1 MHDYRKGHHSFWLQV
16 LQLFSAATMPGY
28 ARQTDQ
34 SQVRRTK
41 ESPKKENNWFEAK
54 SGSGLVYCED
64 YFIREDEVGSD
75 NESLNSLP
83 RVIDSVST

>member
-1 MHDYRKGHHSFWLQV
+1 
-16 LQLFSAATMPGY
+16 MPGY

-64 YFIREDEVGSD
+64 YFVREEEVESD

-83 RVIDSVST
+83 RVIDSVSTFVHVLRYNGTIVLTEFMV